1 MTILLPDWPKCND
14 EKKEKTMVI
23 ISDVTYPPEST
34 KEIAKRYLKAP
45 VLPEF
50 LNKKGPYVSAS
61 KIGGMHSI
69 TFYELEN
76 ERLAEGLK
84 AIGESLA
91 IYFGVPGYKYDLKPY
106 FELEEGLE
114 ILGL

>member
-1 MTILLPDWPKCND
+1 V
-14 EKKEKTMVI
+14 VI
-23 ISDVTYPPEST
+23 ISNVTYPPEST

-45 VLPEF
+45 VLPDY

-61 KIGGMHSI
+61 KREGMNSI
-69 TFYELEN
+69 TYYELDN
-76 ERLAEGLK
+76 ARLAEGLK

-91 IYFGVPGYKYDLKPY
+91 IYFGVPGYKYDLNPY

>member
-1 MTILLPDWPKCND
+1 
-14 EKKEKTMVI
+14 MVI
-23 ISDVTYPPEST
+23 ISNVSYPPEST

-45 VLPEF
+45 VLPDF
-50 LNKKGPYVSAS
+50 LIKKGPFVSAD
-61 KIGGMHSI
+61 KNGGMNSI

-76 ERLAEGLK
+76 DRLAEGLK

-91 IYFGVPGYKYDLKPY
+91 IYFGVPGYKYDLRPY
-106 FELEEGLE
+106 FELEEGLD

>member
-1 MTILLPDWPKCND
+1 MV
-14 EKKEKTMVI
+14 KKRRDNMVI
-23 ISDVTYPPEST
+23 ISNVTYPPEGT

-50 LNKKGPYVSAS
+50 LNKKGPYVSS
-61 KIGGMHSI
+61 SMTGGMNSI
-69 TFYELEN
+69 TFYELDN
-76 ERLAEGLK
+76 DRLAEGLK

-106 FELEEGLE
+106 FELEEGLS

>member
-1 MTILLPDWPKCND
+1 
-14 EKKEKTMVI
+14 MVI
-23 ISDVTYPPEST
+23 ISNVIYPPEST
-34 KEIAKRYLKAP
+34 KEIAKRYLMAP

-61 KIGGMHSI
+61 KKDGMNSI
-69 TFYELEN
+69 TYYELDN
-76 ERLAEGLK
+76 DRLAEGLK

-91 IYFGVPGYKYDLKPY
+91 IYFGVPGYKYDIKPY
-106 FELEEGLE
+106 FELEEGLA

>member
-1 MTILLPDWPKCND
+1 
-14 EKKEKTMVI
+14 MVI

-45 VLPEF
+45 VLPTF
-50 LNKKGPYVSAS
+50 LTKKGPYVSPS
-61 KIGGMHSI
+61 VTDGMHSI
-69 TFYELEN
+69 TYYELEN
-76 ERLAEGLK
+76 DRLAEGLQ

-91 IYFGVPGYKYDLKPY
+91 IYFGVPGYKYQVKPY
-106 FELEEGLE
+106 FELEEGLS

>member
-1 MTILLPDWPKCND
+1 
-14 EKKEKTMVI
+14 MVI
-23 ISDVTYPPEST
+23 ISNVTYPPEST

-45 VLPEF
+45 VLPDY
-50 LNKKGPYVSAS
+50 LNKKGPYVSS
-61 KIGGMHSI
+61 SRKEGMNSI
-69 TFYELEN
+69 TYYELDN
-76 ERLAEGLK
+76 ARLAEGLK

>member
-1 MTILLPDWPKCND
+1 
-14 EKKEKTMVI
+14 MVI
-23 ISDVTYPPEST
+23 ISNVIYPPEST

-45 VLPEF
+45 TLPDF
-50 LNKKGPYVSAS
+50 LIKRGPYVSS
-61 KIGGMHSI
+61 SMTDGMNSI
-69 TFYELEN
+69 TFYELDDA
-76 ERLAEGLK
+76 RFAEGIK
-84 AIGESLA
+84 AIQDSLS

>member
-1 MTILLPDWPKCND
+1 
-14 EKKEKTMVI
+14 MVI
-23 ISDVTYPPEST
+23 ISNVSYPPEST

-45 VLPEF
+45 VLPDF

-61 KIGGMHSI
+61 RDGGMNSI
-69 TFYELEN
+69 TYYELEN
-76 ERLAEGLK
+76 DRLAEGLK
-84 AIGESLA
+84 VIGESLA

-106 FELEEGLE
+106 FELEEGLD